1 MILCLCVDVA
11 LFFFFKHKTA
21 YDIRIRDWGSDLCSS
36 DRQALVQPL
45 LAALRTRLAPEIHKA
60 FGFRATR
67 IERYLIG
74 CYDESDRGFFRAHR
88 DNTSKGTAHRAF
100 AVSLNLN
107 SEEYEGGQLTF
118 PEYGSA
124 MYKPRSEE
132 HTSEL
137 QSLMR
142 ISYAVFC
149 LKKNTPHS

>member
-21 YDIRIRDWGSDLCSS
+21 YEMRISDWSSDVCSS
-36 DRQALVQPL
+36 DLQALIQPL

-88 DNTSKGTAHRAF
+88 DNTSK
-100 AVSLNLN
+100 
-107 SEEYEGGQLTF
+107 
-118 PEYGSA
+118 
-124 MYKPRSEE
+124 RSEE
-132 HTSEL
+132 RRVGTECVSTGRSRWSQYHS
-137 QSLMR
+137 
-142 ISYAVFC
+142 
-149 LKKNTPHS
+149 KNTLNYNHICRKYNLTSIHT

>member
-1 MILCLCVDVA
+1 MDDRM
-11 LFFFFKHKTA
+11 K
-21 YDIRIRDWGSDLCSS
+21 RRRDCYSED
-36 DRQALVQPL
+36 QALVQPL

-107 SEEYEGGQLTF
+107 SEEYEGGQLKF

-124 MYKPRSEE
+124 MYKPEGTEE
-132 HTSEL
+132 RRVGKEVVSKDKTRGG
-137 QSLMR
+137 Q
-142 ISYAVFC
+142 
-149 LKKNTPHS
+149 